1 MQAQTID
8 EVIDQLNVI
17 IKHSITNG
25 SRAGYFAALYYKV
38 TSRVKEGIRA
48 GEFQDGARMEQFDVI
63 FANRYLT
70 AYQQWTD
77 KKSLSTSWKI
87 AFEMLD
93 KPSVLVL
100 QHLFL
105 GMNAHI
111 NLDLGIAAAE
121 TAKAAKQP
129 LTALHNDFNSINT
142 ILAALTYEVVNELD
156 QVSPLLSLAGLHSK
170 NDSLFI
176 QFEMGNARDGAWC
189 FAEELFTK
197 ENADYTTCINER
209 GIDIYQLGRSI
220 AETKGLLRMT
230 VFIIHLFEY
239 KNPSRIVKV
248 LNGYKKKYVKV
259 NKLTSVQ

>member
-8 EVIDQLNVI
+8 EVISQLNKI
-17 IKHSITNG
+17 ISGSIKSN

-38 TSRVKEGIRA
+38 TCRVKDGIQA
-48 GEFQDGARMEQFDVI
+48 GEFQDGPRMEQLDVM
-63 FANRYLT
+63 FANRYLA
-70 AYQQWTD
+70 AYEQWTN
-77 KKSLSTSWKI
+77 KKPISASWKI

-93 KPSVLVL
+93 KPSILVI

-121 TAKAAKQP
+121 VAKAKNQP

-176 QFEMGNARDGAWC
+176 QFEMNNARDGAWC
-189 FAEELFTK
+189 FAEELFAK
-197 ENADYTTCINER
+197 ENADYASLINER
-209 GIDIYQLGRSI
+209 DNDIYQLGKSI
-220 AETKGLLRMT
+220 VETKGLLRLT

-239 KNPSRIVKV
+239 KGPAKIVKV
-248 LNGYKKKYVKV
+248 LDGYKKTYVRVRAGK
-259 NKLTSVQ
+259 NS